1 MTPSTEQMACFL
13 LACAVG
19 CGGDKSD
26 SGRDDGQA
34 PDIAG
39 RYNVEVIGVAGC
51 ENDPSWLADWARG
64 PLDVEGA
71 GTNLTFDFGEDVAFG
86 GLVEGDGGFRFS
98 GSMSLNGA
106 DLAVSA
112 AGLAGIA
119 PTDPGDGSQSLL
131 DGEIA
136 VAVSFPDEP
145 GCTIEGP
152 FVATEFVDFE

>member
-1 MTPSTEQMACFL
+1 MMAWL
-13 LACAVG
+13 LVFTGLLGCA
-19 CGGDKSD
+19 GDKAD
-26 SGRDDGQA
+26 SGTDGGSA

-39 RYNVEVIGVAGC
+39 RYNVDLLGVAGC
-51 ENDPSWLADWARG
+51 ENEPSWLEAWVPG
-64 PLDVEGA
+64 PLDIEGT
-71 GTNLTFDFGEDVAFG
+71 GSNLTFDFGEDVSFG

-98 GSMSLNGA
+98 GSMSVNGA

-136 VAVSFPDEP
+136 VLVSFPDDP
-145 GCTIEGP
+145 DCTIEGP
-152 FVATEFVDFE
+152 FVATELVDFE